1 MKKKSQLELARA
13 MISRL
18 RIEMEKPRLAASV
31 RKALEAEA
39 VLAVKHPLVHP
50 VGG

>member
-1 MKKKSQLELARA
+1 MSRMEMARE

-18 RIEMEKPRLAASV
+18 RIEMEKPRLTASV

-39 VLAVKHPLVHP
+39 ALAAKHPVVHP
-50 VGG
+50 AGG